1 MKSIFRKIAC
11 LSLAALVALGAL
23 TGCGKNSYVSK
34 LNEVTE
40 ACNPI
45 VDEFNT
51 ALEAAGLNDII
62 AEKQAQL
69 DAWAA
74 AQQS

>member
-1 MKSIFRKIAC
+1 MI
-11 LSLAALVALGAL
+11 
-23 TGCGKNSYVSK
+23 
-34 LNEVTE
+34 
-40 ACNPI
+40 
-45 VDEFNT
+45 DEFNT

-69 DAWAA
+69 DAWAI